1 MKLFKN
7 ITSITLLALSLTLT
21 ATANESKVEKK
32 IADSRISFTDIKD
45 AKDDVKAVYAEIT
58 KAWGFVPI
66 VLKQYSL
73 NPKILR
79 TQWEMYKELGNNK
92 NFDPKMLTMMRMI
105 LGESQDCEYCAG
117 LNKGMLLNMFK
128 VPMDE
133 IVALL
138 KDPSDAKLDTKQK
151 AMLLFIIKAVKKPHD
166 ITDAE
171 IKNLKKLS
179 WSDKDIF
186 EGIKSG
192 TNVIVAT
199 TLIDVLKLQKD
210 F

>member
-1 MKLFKN
+1 MKLLN
-7 ITSITLLALSLTLT
+7 ISILTLALTLATFATEVKSETKTKTAPSLL
-21 ATANESKVEKK
+21 
-32 IADSRISFTDIKD
+32 SFTDIKE
-45 AKDDVKAVYAEIT
+45 AKGDVKAVYAEIT

-79 TQWEMYKELGNNK
+79 TQWELYKELGNNK

-105 LGESQDCEYCAG
+105 LGESQDCTYCTG

-133 IVALL
+133 VVALS
-138 KDPSDAKLDTKQK
+138 KDANTAKLDEKQK
-151 AMLLFIIKAVKKPHD
+151 AMLLFILKAVKTPHD
-166 ITDAE
+166 TTAKDIAA
-171 IKNLKKLS
+171 LKKLG
-179 WSDKDIF
+179 WSEKDIF
-186 EGIKSG
+186 EGVKSG

-199 TLIDVLKLQKD
+199 TIIDVLKLKKD